1 MSGIKQG
8 SVMEGIF
15 AMYCAAYLVD
25 PQDGKNK
32 AAIANFIDDL
42 RVDTTLGKLIDAT
55 KKSVDYNNTFPSHAR
70 PAKDHFKPIKI
81 VRGTK
86 AKTLIKNSEKYKA
99 LSKVLKSNEDYFESI
114 GIEKF
119 LDFSQ
124 VELKVRV
131 KEAETGAYYGTNLKK
146 ILAEEKK
153 KDGVKDATYNDIK
166 KKMLFLINNNQ
177 TSFFRSLKAA
187 KDKYINNSE
196 NDVVRWT
203 VDADGIAGETSGG
216 SIKQDVTIQIFAN
229 GKRILRSELNFSLK
243 SDSVSIHGGGIYNS
257 MPEIFE
263 MFEKTIP
270 QSRVS
275 EGKKYL
281 KSIIDKRGHEETSK
295 AAINGV
301 WRLVG
306 EGIPKTPNIK
316 LSDHFWEILE
326 KRLFG
331 ITEGKKKSYKGNIQ
345 VLEMK
350 AKELREITREQFRK
364 LRNSGVKLYPKWV
377 PNDNKDQATPGSI
390 FIVPQYPGDGG
401 KVKKQDEKSIGGR
414 GDKSMFKIRVSY
426 LWVKQDVGGK
436 QIRVSPEKSFGMTP
450 KSEPAKVFIEL
461 GGAKSIVHDENWDDF
476 VDKGLVE

>member
-1 MSGIKQG
+1 
-8 SVMEGIF
+8 MEGIF

-25 PQDGKNK
+25 PEDGKDKNAVAK
-32 AAIANFIDDL
+32 FIDDL
-42 RVDTTLGKLIDAT
+42 RVDTTLGKLIDDT
-55 KKSVDYNNTFPSHAR
+55 KKSVDYNNTFPAHSA
-70 PAKDHFKPIKI
+70 PAKKHFSPITI

-86 AKTLIKNSEKYKA
+86 AKTLIKDSEKYKT
-99 LSKVLKSNEDYFESI
+99 LSKVLKNNEDYFESI
-114 GIEKF
+114 GKQNF

-131 KEAETGAYYGTNLKK
+131 KEAETGAYYGPNLKK

-153 KDGVKDATYNDIK
+153 KDRVKDDDYNKIK

-177 TSFFRSLKAA
+177 TAFFKSLKAA
-187 KDKYINNSE
+187 KHKYIKNSE

-216 SIKQDVTIQIFAN
+216 SIKQDVTIQIFAD
-229 GKRILRSELNFSLK
+229 GKRIIRSELNFSLK

-263 MFEKTIP
+263 MFEKTIG
-270 QSRVS
+270 STKAT

-281 KSIIDKRGHEETSK
+281 KSITEERGHEETSK
-295 AAINGV
+295 AAINAV

-306 EGIPKTPNIK
+306 EGIPKKVDTK

-350 AKELREITREQFRK
+350 ANELREITREQFRK
-364 LRNSGVKLYPKWV
+364 LKKSGVKLFPKWV
-377 PNDNKDQATPGSI
+377 PNDNPKEATPGSI
-390 FIVPQYPGDGG
+390 FITPQYPGDGG
-401 KVKKQDEKSIGGR
+401 KVKKQNEKSIGGR

-426 LWVKQDVGGK
+426 LWKKQDGERVNPTTWSPGK
-436 QIRVSPEKSFGMTP
+436 PKP

-461 GGAKSIVHDENWDDF
+461 GGAGSVVHDENWDKF
-476 VDKGLVE
+476 FSEGLVG

>member
-1 MSGIKQG
+1 MSAIKQG

-15 AMYCAAYLVD
+15 AMYCAGYLVD
-25 PQDGKNK
+25 PQDGKDKN
-32 AAIANFIDDL
+32 AIAKFIDDL
-42 RVDTTLGKLIDAT
+42 RVDTTLGKLIDDT
-55 KKSVDYNNTFPSHAR
+55 KKSVDYNNTFPAHFA
-70 PAKDHFKPIKI
+70 PAKKHFKPITI
-81 VRGTK
+81 VKGTK
-86 AKTLIKNSEKYKA
+86 AKTLIKNSEKYKT
-99 LSKVLKSNEDYFESI
+99 LSKVLKNNEDYFESI
-114 GIEKF
+114 GTKNF

-131 KEAETGAYYGTNLKK
+131 KEAETGAYYGPNLKK

-153 KDGVKDATYNDIK
+153 KDGVKDENYNKIK

-177 TSFFRSLKAA
+177 TAFFRSLKDA
-187 KDKYINNSE
+187 KRKYVTNNQ

-229 GKRILRSELNFSLK
+229 GRRLIKSELNFSLK

-281 KSIIDKRGHEETSK
+281 KSITDKRGHEETSK

-306 EGIPKTPNIK
+306 EGIPKNVNTK
-316 LSDHFWEILE
+316 LSDHFWDILE
-326 KRLFG
+326 RRLFG
-331 ITEGKKKSYKGNIQ
+331 DTNSYKGNIQ

-350 AKELREITREQFRK
+350 ANELREITREQFIK
-364 LRNSGVKLYPKWV
+364 LRESGVKLFPKWV
-377 PNDNKDQATPGSI
+377 ANDNPKEATPGSI
-390 FIVPQYPGDGG
+390 FIVPQYPGDGD
-401 KVKKQDEKSIGGR
+401 KVKNKVEEKSIGGR

-461 GGAKSIVHDENWDDF
+461 GGKDSIVHDENWDDF
-476 VDKGLVE
+476 VEKGLVEG

>member
-1 MSGIKQG
+1 MSSIKQG

-25 PQDGKNK
+25 PEDGKDKNAVAK
-32 AAIANFIDDL
+32 FIDDL
-42 RVDTTLGKLIDAT
+42 RVDTTLGKLIDDT
-55 KKSVDYNNTFPSHAR
+55 KKSVDYNNTFPAHSA
-70 PAKDHFKPIKI
+70 PAKKHFSPITI

-86 AKTLIKNSEKYKA
+86 AKTLIKDSEKYKT
-99 LSKVLKSNEDYFESI
+99 LSKVLKNNEDYFESI
-114 GIEKF
+114 GKQNF

-131 KEAETGAYYGTNLKK
+131 KEAETGAYYGPNLKK

-153 KDGVKDATYNDIK
+153 KDRVKDDDYNKIK

-177 TSFFRSLKAA
+177 TAFFKSLKAA
-187 KDKYINNSE
+187 KHKYIKNSE

-216 SIKQDVTIQIFAN
+216 SIKQDVTIQIFAD
-229 GKRILRSELNFSLK
+229 GKRIIRSELNFSLK

-263 MFEKTIP
+263 MFEKTIG
-270 QSRVS
+270 STKAT

-281 KSIIDKRGHEETSK
+281 KSITEERGHEETSK
-295 AAINGV
+295 AAINAV

-306 EGIPKTPNIK
+306 EGIPKKVDTK

-350 AKELREITREQFRK
+350 ANELREITREQFRK
-364 LRNSGVKLYPKWV
+364 LKKSGVKLFPKWV
-377 PNDNKDQATPGSI
+377 PNDNPKEATPGSI

-401 KVKKQDEKSIGGR
+401 KVKKKVETSIGGR

-426 LWVKQDVGGK
+426 LWKKQDGERVNPTTWSPGK
-436 QIRVSPEKSFGMTP
+436 PKP

-461 GGAKSIVHDENWDDF
+461 GGAGSVVHDENWDKF
-476 VDKGLVE
+476 FSEGLVG